1 MIKRIAILAV
11 MAALVLSA
19 AIATQG
25 TGTAE
30 AAKRP
35 VGVIESFGSTWS

>member
-25 TGTAE
+25 TGSAQ
-30 AAKRP
+30 AAPRP

>member
-19 AIATQG
+19 AIATQE
-25 TGTAE
+25 TGSAE
-30 AAKRP
+30 AAKP
-35 VGVIESFGSTWS
+35 GVIEMLGSTWS